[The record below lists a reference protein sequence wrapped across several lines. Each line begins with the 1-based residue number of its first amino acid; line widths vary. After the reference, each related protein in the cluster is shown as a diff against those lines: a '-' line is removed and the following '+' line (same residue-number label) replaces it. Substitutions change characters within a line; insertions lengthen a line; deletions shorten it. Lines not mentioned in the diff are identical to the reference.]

1 MLGDRVIDSQCQL
14 YLDHVGCV
22 SSEGQGVPPSI
33 SAAHGDAGPSV
44 GSLPCTLRLL
54 TPHRVHHDDVYGDI
68 NLVNGV
74 PYPRMEVQPKWY
86 RLRLLNSGIDRPY
99 LIKIKDAQGL

>member
-1 MLGDRVIDSQCQL
+1 
-14 YLDHVGCV
+14 
-22 SSEGQGVPPSI
+22 
-33 SAAHGDAGPSV
+33 
-44 GSLPCTLRLL
+44 
-54 TPHRVHHDDVYGDI
+54 VHHDDVYGDI